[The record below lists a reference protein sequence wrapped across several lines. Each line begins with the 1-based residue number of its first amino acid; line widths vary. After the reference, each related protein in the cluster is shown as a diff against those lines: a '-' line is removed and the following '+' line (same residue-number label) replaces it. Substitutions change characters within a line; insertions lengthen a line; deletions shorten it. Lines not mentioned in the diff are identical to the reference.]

1 MQFISK
7 TPFNG
12 AVERLFTLGSISGV
26 LWEPAGSAGP
36 HPLILLGHGGG
47 QHKKAPG
54 LLARARRFTADG
66 FAVVAIDAPGH
77 GGRPPAEGQR
87 RMTDAI
93 RARAAQGEP
102 LGPMFP
108 GYNTTMA
115 AWAIPEWRATLDA
128 LQRLDHVRPGGPVGY
143 WGVSMGGA
151 IGVRLTAAEPRITA
165 AVLGLARSDG
175 LTEAAASITI
185 PVEFLVQWDDEMV
198 PRDSAL
204 ALFDAFGSAEKSL
217 HANAG
222 GHMDVPRFEVDSS
235 ARFFAR
241 HLVTT

>member
-7 TPFNG
+7 TSFHG
-12 AVERLFTLGSISGV
+12 AAERLFTLGGISGV
-26 LWEPAGSAGP
+26 LWEAGRAGP
-36 HPLILLGHGGG
+36 RPLILLGHGGG

-87 RMTDAI
+87 RMTEAI
-93 RARAAQGEP
+93 RDRAAHGEP

-128 LQRLDHVRPGGPVGY
+128 LQRLDHISPGGPVGY

-151 IGVRLTAAEPRITA
+151 IGVRLAAAEPRITA

-204 ALFDAFGSAEKSL
+204 ALFDALGSAEKSL

>member
-1 MQFISK
+1 MQFMSK

-12 AVERLFTLGSISGV
+12 AVERLFTLGDISGV
-26 LWEPAGSAGP
+26 LWEPASAGP
-36 HPLILLGHGGG
+36 RPLILLGHGGG

-54 LLARARRFTADG
+54 LLARASRFVAGG
-66 FAVVAIDAPGH
+66 FAVAAIDAPGH
-77 GGRPPAEGQR
+77 GDRSPSEEQR
-87 RMTDAI
+87 RMTEAI
-93 RARAAQGEP
+93 RDRAAQGEP
-102 LGPMFP
+102 LGPIFP
-108 GYNTTMA
+108 GYNATMA
-115 AWAIPEWRATLDA
+115 AWAIPEWRATLDELLERTGPA
-128 LQRLDHVRPGGPVGY
+128 GPVGY

-151 IGVRLTAAEPRITA
+151 IGVWLAAAEPRITA
-165 AVLGLARSDG
+165 AVLGLVRADG

-204 ALFDAFGSAEKSL
+204 ALFGAFGSAEKSL